1 MSTTDN
7 AAVSEYI
14 LGLFSA
20 RCQEKWVVSQSRLVK
35 AATVELRRAV
45 AIDCRLHVQEQED
58 NRMNLQIQHT
68 TPAGTR

>member
-1 MSTTDN
+1 MSATDN
-7 AAVSEYI
+7 TAVPEYL
-14 LGLFSA
+14 LGLFSE
-20 RCQEKWVVSQSRLVK
+20 RYQEWVESQSRLVK

-45 AIDCRLHVQEQED
+45 AINCRLHVQEQED